1 MSNTFTPPPTT
12 TGAPTTTTG
21 IASPF
26 KYPVIWDSISLGG
39 GAFTWNGRVQFK
51 GAKRSY
57 NWQVKTPPGVQ
68 GEVYTYR
75 GLHTHPFRM
84 LIEVWT
90 DDQWQM
96 LPDLLSFFTYDAT
109 KPNPNGPANP
119 VDIYHPTLSLV
130 DISQVLCLDIVAPE
144 VDQEHSG
151 AAWIEFV
158 LREYRPAVIST
169 NVTATP
175 AATQVP
181 IVVLN
186 QSGGSL
192 GQKIQTQTQAVEAL
206 ANDLPTT
213 GTLP

>member
-1 MSNTFTPPPTT
+1 M
-12 TGAPTTTTG
+12 
-21 IASPF
+21 
-26 KYPVIWDSISLGG
+26 
-39 GAFTWNGRVQFK
+39 
-51 GAKRSY
+51 
-57 NWQVKTPPGVQ
+57 KTPPGVQ

-186 QSGGSL
+186 RSGGSL